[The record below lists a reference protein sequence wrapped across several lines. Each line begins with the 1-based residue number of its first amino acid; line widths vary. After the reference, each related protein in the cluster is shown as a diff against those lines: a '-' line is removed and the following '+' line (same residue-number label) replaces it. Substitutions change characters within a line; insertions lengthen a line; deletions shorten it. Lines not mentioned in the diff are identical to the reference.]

1 MGNSAVLSAA
11 GEKSARTLHSTSK
24 REVNLAP
31 QKSTT
36 QTVRIAGQRM
46 RLTTRNGRVT
56 ARPAP
61 VLEWELQAA
70 QIRAL
75 RAMPEYGKQFLLVGG
90 MESGKRGPRA
100 QQQALATGLTAGHP
114 DVTIFMAGG
123 RCAFI
128 ENKVGN
134 GRLSPAQV
142 ERHASLVRIGHTVV
156 VLRATTT
163 EDAAAQAVALVRQW
177 LAGNCNNHVD
187 KVNKS
192 A

>member
-1 MGNSAVLSAA
+1 MAS
-11 GEKSARTLHSTSK
+11 
-24 REVNLAP
+24 
-31 QKSTT
+31 KSTT
-36 QTVRIAGQRM
+36 QTVRINGVRTK
-46 RLTTRNGRVT
+46 LTTRNGRVT

-75 RAMPEYGKQFLLVGG
+75 RAMPEYGGQFLLVGG
-90 MESGKRGPRA
+90 MEAGKRGPRA

-114 DVTIFMAGG
+114 DVTIFLPGG
-123 RCAFI
+123 KCTFI

-134 GRLSPAQV
+134 PATGSGGRLSPAQV
-142 ERHASLVRIGHTVV
+142 ERHAALAKLGHEVAI
-156 VLRATTT
+156 LRATTT

>member
-1 MGNSAVLSAA
+1 MP
-11 GEKSARTLHSTSK
+11 KST
-24 REVNLAP
+24 
-31 QKSTT
+31 TT
-36 QTVRIAGQRM
+36 QTVRINGVRTK
-46 RLTTRNGRVT
+46 LTTRNGRVT

-70 QIRAL
+70 QIRSL

-90 MESGKRGPRA
+90 MEAGKRGPRA

-114 DVTIFMAGG
+114 DVTIFMPDGK
-123 RCAFI
+123 CAFI

-134 GRLSPAQV
+134 PATGSGGRLSPAQV
-142 ERHASLVRIGHTVV
+142 ERHAALAKLGHEVA

-177 LAGNCNNHVD
+177 LARNDNAAID

>member
-1 MGNSAVLSAA
+1 MS
-11 GEKSARTLHSTSK
+11 RTTTATSTT
-24 REVNLAP
+24 
-31 QKSTT
+31 TT
-36 QTVRIAGQRM
+36 QTVRINGVRTK
-46 RLTTRNGRVT
+46 LITRNGRVT

-75 RAMPEYGKQFLLVGG
+75 RDMPEYGKQFLLVGG
-90 MESGKRGPRA
+90 MEAGKRGPRA

-114 DVTIFMAGG
+114 DVTIFLPGG
-123 RCAFI
+123 KCAFI

-134 GRLSPAQV
+134 PATGSGGRLSPAQV
-142 ERHASLVRIGHTVV
+142 ERHAALAKLGHEVA

-163 EDAAAQAVALVRQW
+163 GDAAAQAVALVRQW
-177 LAGNCNNHVD
+177 LASNSNNTLD
-187 KVNKS
+187 KVYKS

>member
-1 MGNSAVLSAA
+1 MT
-11 GEKSARTLHSTSK
+11 KSTTTRT
-24 REVNLAP
+24 
-31 QKSTT
+31 TT
-36 QTVRIAGQRM
+36 QTVRINGARVHIQTKNGKV
-46 RLTTRNGRVT
+46 TTK
-56 ARPAP
+56 PAP
-61 VLEWELQAA
+61 PLEWELQAA

-75 RAMPEYGKQFLLVGG
+75 KAMREYGKQFLLVGG
-90 MESGKRGPRA
+90 MEAGKRGPRA

-114 DVTIFMAGG
+114 DVTIFLPGG
-123 RCAFI
+123 KCAFI

-134 GRLSPAQV
+134 PATGSGGRLSPAQKD
-142 ERHASLVRIGHTVV
+142 RHAALARLGHTVA

-177 LAGNCNNHVD
+177 LARNDNAAID

>member
-1 MGNSAVLSAA
+1 M
-11 GEKSARTLHSTSK
+11 TT
-24 REVNLAP
+24 
-31 QKSTT
+31 TT
-36 QTVRIAGQRM
+36 QAV

-75 RAMPEYGKQFLLVGG
+75 RAMPEYGEQFLLAAD
-90 MESGKRGPRA
+90 MNAERRGPKARTIA
-100 QQQALATGLTAGHP
+100 VATGMTAGEP
-114 DVTIFMAGG
+114 DLRIYGQQG
-123 RCAFI
+123 RLMLI
-128 ENKVGN
+128 ENKA
-134 GRLSPAQV
+134 GRGCLSPAQID
-142 ERHASLVRIGHTVV
+142 RHAALAKLGHEVA

-177 LAGNCNNHVD
+177 LARNDNAAID